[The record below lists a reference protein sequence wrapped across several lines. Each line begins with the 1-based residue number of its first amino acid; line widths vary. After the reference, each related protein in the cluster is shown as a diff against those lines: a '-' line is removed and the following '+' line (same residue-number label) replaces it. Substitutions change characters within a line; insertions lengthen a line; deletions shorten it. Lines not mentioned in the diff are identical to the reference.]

1 MSDIKESHRT
11 EPLSIDLSQA
21 LFEASRC
28 LFCYDAPCM
37 EACPVHIN
45 IPGFIKRLAEQNFAG
60 SVELLFEANPLA
72 TVCGLVCPTEDL
84 CEGACVLPAVGQQP
98 IRIGALQYFVAS
110 RFQEPELEPP
120 SDVTGH
126 IAVIGGGPSGI
137 GCAVTLRR
145 LGYAVDIFEREEELG
160 GLVNQVIPGYRLPQE
175 VVDQDLERLP
185 EMGISLHSEEELT
198 SERIA
203 GLADQ
208 YDAIFL
214 GVGMGVEPEFVAPGT
229 DLPGVMQALEFLRG
243 AREHAQGQAPTPEL
257 GKCVVVIGGGN
268 VAMDAAVTAKHL
280 GMERVIVSYRRS
292 LEEMPAWYSEY
303 MEAVAIGVE
312 FRWLTTVKAIQGEG
326 HVESV
331 KIQPM
336 RRTELGADDR
346 RQVEPDPDAPTY
358 EMPCTTVILALG
370 QALDFQLAESL
381 DLTIAAGRTIET
393 DPETFQTN
401 RPKFFAAGEAITGG
415 STVVNSLAQG
425 MAAGRAIHQ
434 WLSE

>member
-21 LFEASRC
+21 LFEANRC

-37 EACPVHIN
+37 EACPVHID

-84 CEGACVLPAVGQQP
+84 CEGACVLPAVGQRP

-110 RFQEPELEPP
+110 QFQEPEREPP
-120 SDVTGH
+120 SDGQGRV
-126 IAVIGGGPSGI
+126 AVIGGGPSGI

-145 LGYAVDIFEREEELG
+145 LGYVVDVFEREERFG
-160 GLVNQVIPGYRLPQE
+160 GLVNQVIPEYRLPQE
-175 VVDQDLERLP
+175 VVDQDLERLLG
-185 EMGISLHSEEELT
+185 MGIALHSEELT

-208 YDAIFL
+208 YDAVFL
-214 GVGMGVEPEFVAPGT
+214 GVGMGIEPEFVAPGT
-229 DLPGVMQALEFLRG
+229 DLSGVMQALDFLRE
-243 AREHAQGQAPTPEL
+243 AREHTQGQAPAPEM
-257 GKCVVVIGGGN
+257 GECVVVIGGGN
-268 VAMDAAVTAKHL
+268 VAMDAAVTAKRL
-280 GMERVIVSYRRS
+280 GVERVIVSYRRS
-292 LEEMPAWYSEY
+292 LEELPAWYSEY

-331 KIQPM
+331 EMQPM
-336 RRTELGADDR
+336 RRMEMGADER

-358 EMPCTTVILALG
+358 ETPCTTVILALG

-381 DLTIAAGRTIET
+381 DLTIAGGTIAT

-401 RPKFFAAGEAITGG
+401 RPEFFAAGEAITGG